1 MDLQQ
6 KTETGLFP
14 PPGFSS
20 TYKANLDD
28 NSVSELVS
36 ILRTAFRFD
45 EFDSVEKV
53 LVARDASL
61 KAEIASLQVK
71 IELER
76 LNKIRAEE
84 ELKKKE
90 EQCQKGE
97 RALELYEKLLKRVK
111 ESEFGNMKTVE
122 ESSDKNCE
130 LLAENCKFG
139 EDDKIAMDGLRMRN
153 NEMEE
158 ELKNDKGVIDEL
170 KTVNTRLLDEN
181 QRLKALVESKERK
194 YLELNEKVLKIEDDV
209 KLLKSA
215 NAAYGSGSG
224 EWKGPMAEPQEL
236 EEFNEMKGH
245 GCNTGSIPFQ
255 GNRGT
260 CKVNKDAP
268 GTGGSGS
275 VPNTTIIE
283 IADSDDEDNDD
294 QSHRR
299 QQKNFSSMET
309 IERVARKISLSD
321 ISSSS
326 SDSPSHCYKKRKR
339 G

>member
-1 MDLQQ
+1 MDLQP
-6 KTETGLFP
+6 KTEPGLPP

-36 ILRTAFRFD
+36 VLRTAFRFD

-90 EQCQKGE
+90 GQCQKGE

-111 ESEFGNMKTVE
+111 ESEFVNMKTNE
-122 ESSDKNCE
+122 ELSDKNCE
-130 LLAENCKFG
+130 LLAEKCKFG
-139 EDDKIAMDGLRMRN
+139 EDDKIAMDGLRRRN
-153 NEMEE
+153 NELEE
-158 ELKNDKGVIDEL
+158 ELKNDKGVIDEVRA
-170 KTVNTRLLDEN
+170 VNTRLLDEN

-215 NAAYGSGSG
+215 NAASGSGSA
-224 EWKGPMAEPQEL
+224 EWKELTAEPQEP
-236 EEFNEMKGH
+236 EELNGQ

-255 GNRGT
+255 RNQGT

-268 GTGGSGS
+268 GASGTGGSGL
-275 VPNTTIIE
+275 VPNSTIIE

-299 QQKNFSSMET
+299 QQENFSSMQT
-309 IERVARKISLSD
+309 IERIARKISVSD